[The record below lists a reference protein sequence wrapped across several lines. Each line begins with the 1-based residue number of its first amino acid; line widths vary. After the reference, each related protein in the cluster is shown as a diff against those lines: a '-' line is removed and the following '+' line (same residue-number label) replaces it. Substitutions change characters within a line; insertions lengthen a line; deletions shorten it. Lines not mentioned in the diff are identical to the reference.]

1 MAVLGKV
8 KLDLK
13 KLYEYFLR
21 NNYTPIISKETKSEM
36 IKADDISVRKSAGL
50 FGTKYSLIN
59 KDGFTLCDNKEKCY
73 ILEEKSDMI
82 HLCLAKET
90 HFSFDMK
97 RDEFSIATGK
107 EIINKKPTEYTQNEE
122 NEEIIQSEE
131 AIEKE

>member
-13 KLYEYFLR
+13 RLYEYFLS
-21 NNYTPIISKETKSEM
+21 NNYTPIINKEMKSEM

-59 KDGFTLCDNKEKCY
+59 KDGFTLCNNKEKCY
-73 ILEEKSDMI
+73 ILEEKSDTI
-82 HLCLAKET
+82 HLCLARET
-90 HFSFDMK
+90 HFSFDIK

-122 NEEIIQSEE
+122 KIQSEE
-131 AIEKE
+131 EIER